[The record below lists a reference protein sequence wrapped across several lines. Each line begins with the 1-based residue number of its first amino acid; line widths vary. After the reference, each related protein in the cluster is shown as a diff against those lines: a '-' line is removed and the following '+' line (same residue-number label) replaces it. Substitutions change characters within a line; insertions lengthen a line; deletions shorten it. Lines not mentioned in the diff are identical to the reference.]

1 VLRIRYQAAMAAL
14 LTLAATSVPAQFSFG
29 GGGEGPG
36 GNPMS
41 DFMERVVFGT
51 LEDAN
56 PLLGYLQVGVPGR
69 GSRIVIAGEQTAI
82 TQMAD
87 IPAGELKVGD
97 TVTVSG
103 VPAVVVAEKVQVGGE
118 LSFADIMRALQESD
132 GGAPAPAA
140 PPTGGGEAPPTP
152 APGPTAP
159 AGGATPPAPT
169 VGGPSPGGG
178 PPANVTISGSVK
190 SVEPLVVTLANGSEV
205 AVQLPEGA
213 RVLRRTQGDLSAL
226 ALDEPLVAIGKVNA
240 DGYLEADRIYLGE
253 SLSMGR
259 SGFGRGRG
267 GGPPMMPMGG
277 PMGGGEGQ

>member
-1 VLRIRYQAAMAAL
+1 LLRIRYPAAVAAL
-14 LTLAATSVPAQFSFG
+14 LTIAATPVPAQFSFG
-29 GGGEGPG
+29 GMPGGPG

-41 DFMERVVFGT
+41 DLMERVVFGT
-51 LEDAN
+51 IEDAN

-69 GSRIVIAGEQTAI
+69 GSRIVIAGEGTAI

-87 IPAGELKVGD
+87 VPPGELRIGD

-103 VPAVVVAEKVQVGGE
+103 MPAVVVAEKVQVGAE
-118 LSFADIMRALQESD
+118 LSMADIMRALQGSGETPPAAEGSTPP
-132 GGAPAPAA
+132 APPPAA
-140 PPTGGGEAPPTP
+140 PTPVPTTP
-152 APGPTAP
+152 AE
-159 AGGATPPAPT
+159 GATPPAPM
-169 VGGPSPGGG
+169 PPDPPPGSG

-190 SVEPLVVTLANGSEV
+190 SVEPLVVTLANGSDV

-213 RVLRRTQGDLSAL
+213 RVLRRTEGDLSAVTL
-226 ALDEPLVAIGKVNA
+226 GEALVAIGQVDE
-240 DGYLEADRIYLGE
+240 DGYLAADRIYLGE

-277 PMGGGEGQ
+277 PPGGGGGQ